1 MTLKKLA
8 LAFAAVAAM
17 VVTGSA
23 VTVPDGFV
31 RLAYVESDGTQ
42 YVDTGVNLYTW
53 QKAAGAV
60 VSAIEMDFTPLN
72 AKTDTADF
80 WGCGHGNG
88 NNVFW
93 QQIGYYYHN
102 GMGES
107 TGKTVD
113 PGTDIKASFN
123 MDGDGMFRMVV
134 DGEAQER
141 KIATAYGSANVTLK
155 IFAAGENADGTLN
168 KPSKMKLR
176 AFKIYRKID
185 EDWVLVRDYM
195 PCLNTATQAVG
206 LYDKVTNE
214 GEASFLGSK
223 TESALIA
230 GPAVYFDLDPI
241 PPQVWDGTGVC
252 EPHPTVRYWND
263 ETATPLVENQDYT
276 LSWSDNDRTG
286 QGTVTVTGIGT
297 YAGMV
302 SDYKFDI
309 VSAYGDGITLFVA
322 TDGEEDADCATSA
335 TAGTLRRACALAKAD
350 ASTKPVTIVLM
361 SGTADKPAIYD
372 YSAVDITAATA
383 DTIAVC
389 AGRANV
395 TIRSQGLNPTNCI
408 VRGGGTAQNKRCLVL
423 YGNGTRLQ
431 GVTIEGFALTVNTTT
446 LSSAGGYGAALFAG
460 PDNNNSVTS
469 VNVPTVSNCIFRANT
484 ALYSGG
490 CHYGH
495 YFGCT
500 FLCNTNS
507 YGNGNGNCGG
517 AAVAQAYDLTHCQ
530 IIGNHSCAD
539 RANGGAVS
547 PAGRAT
553 VLTDCLF
560 ESNTGKACFGS
571 SHASGSATNCIF
583 RYNQC
588 NPLVDAGNYLNT
600 LRVCQIYCNSNNAVA
615 AMGNFYGCKIHD
627 ASGTLSTANCVGC
640 EIWNMNGE
648 GAGSE
653 CFLGYNSS
661 FTNCFVHDCSCDK
674 RAFSR
679 CKQFEDCVFSNVTC
693 KTFGSTTQWGSVPP
707 FRRCA
712 FVDCTA
718 GDYDGNFPFIEKNG
732 AENCLFLRCA
742 AQLSMIYANTTVD
755 NCTFVSNSVLN
766 AAGHSGHWTEYIINS
781 DSAKARNC
789 IFYGTTHVNGN
800 APSDIGKGTIE
811 NSVYQTAAGGT
822 LTDCH
827 QYTGAGY
834 PFKATDEKHPY
845 IGVPKRGLGG
855 YGLGLML
862 SYTDASLDL
871 ARLPRVVDG
880 KVDAGCYQRVPSNL
894 GLMLIVR

>member
-23 VTVPDGFV
+23 ITVPDGFV
-31 RLAYVESDGTQ
+31 RLAYVESDGSQ
-42 YVDTGVNLYTW
+42 YVDTGVNLRTW
-53 QKAAGAV
+53 QNEAGGAY

-72 AKTDTADF
+72 AKNDTADF
-80 WGCGHGNG
+80 WGCSHGNG
-88 NNVFW
+88 CNLFW
-93 QQIGYYYHN
+93 QQLGNYYHN

-113 PGTDIKASFN
+113 PGTDIKGYFN
-123 MDGDGMFRMVV
+123 MNGDGMFRMVV
-134 DGEAQER
+134 NGEAQER
-141 KIATAYGSANVTLK
+141 KIATTYGSANVTLK
-155 IFAAGENADGTLN
+155 IFAAGENAGKLTN
-168 KPSKMKLR
+168 PSKMKLR
-176 AFKIYRKID
+176 AFKIYRKIG
-185 EDWVLVRDYM
+185 EVWVLVRDYM
-195 PCLNTATQAVG
+195 PCLNTATEAVG

-214 GEASFLGSK
+214 GKASFFSSK

-230 GPAVYFDLDPI
+230 GPAIYFDLDPI
-241 PPQVWDGTGVC
+241 PPQMWDGTGVC

-361 SGTADKPAIYD
+361 SGTAEEPAIYD

-389 AGRANV
+389 DGRANV

-408 VRGGGTAQNKRCLVL
+408 IRGGGTAQNKRLL
-423 YGNGTRLQ
+423 YFYGANTKLQ
-431 GVTIEGFALTVNTTT
+431 GISFEGFGKTGHSGDNPKLDC
-446 LSSAGGYGAALFAG
+446 GDGAVIFAAQNQNG
-460 PDNNNSVTS
+460 SEANSVA
-469 VNVPTVSNCIFRANT
+469 VSNCIFRAN
-484 ALYSGG
+484 
-490 CHYGH
+490 YGEDIGACC
-495 YFGCT
+495 YGTYQDCA
-500 FLCNTNS
+500 FLCNTNINKCG
-507 YGNGNGNCGG
+507 YHAGG
-517 AAVAQAYDLTHCQ
+517 AAVVYAYW
-530 IIGNHSCAD
+530 IRNGYFAGNKSAL
-539 RANGGAVS
+539 GGAVG
-547 PAGRAT
+547 PIGRT
-553 VLTDCLF
+553 KVYDSLF
-560 ESNTGKACFGS
+560 EDNEGYACVATTHANLPLASNCV
-571 SHASGSATNCIF
+571 F
-583 RYNQC
+583 RS
-588 NPLVDAGNYLNT
+588 
-600 LRVCQIYCNSNNAVA
+600 NSCPVTDGNNAA
-615 AMGNFYGCKIHD
+615 NANFQDCKIFGYAAVSGGSTIVAKGNLRHCWIHD
-627 ASGTLSTANCVGC
+627 NYGYLQDAKCTDC

-679 CKQFEDCVFSNVTC
+679 CTQFEDCVFSNMTC
-693 KTFGSTTQWGSVPP
+693 KTFGSTTQYLGSTPP
-707 FRRCA
+707 FRRCV
-712 FVDCTA
+712 FVDCAA
-718 GDYDGNFPFIEKNG
+718 GDYDGYFPFIEKNG

-742 AQLSMIYANTTVD
+742 AKLSMIYADTTVD

-766 AAGHSGHWTEYIINS
+766 AAGHSGHWTEYIINGGT
-781 DSAKARNC
+781 ARNC
-789 IFYGTTHVNGN
+789 IFYGTTKVNGN
-800 APSDIGKGTIE
+800 APSDIGRGTVV
-811 NSVYQTAAGGT
+811 NSVYQTAVGGT
-822 LTDCH
+822 LTGCH
-827 QYTGAGY
+827 QYTGTDY
-834 PFKATDEKHPY
+834 PFKDTDELHPY

-855 YGLGLML
+855 YGLGLIL
-862 SYTDASLDL
+862 SYTDESIDL
-871 ARLPRVVDG
+871 AGLPRVVDG
-880 KVDAGCYQRVPSNL
+880 KVDAGCYQRVPGKP
-894 GLMLIVR
+894 GLMLLIW

>member
-8 LAFAAVAAM
+8 LAVAAVAAM

-23 VTVPDGFV
+23 ITVPDGFV
-31 RLAYVESDGTQ
+31 RLAYVESDGSQ
-42 YVDTGVNLYTW
+42 YVDTGLLLRTW
-53 QKAAGAV
+53 QDEAGGAY
-60 VSAIEMDFTPLN
+60 VSAIEIDFTPLN
-72 AKTDTADF
+72 EKSETACF
-80 WGCGHGNG
+80 WGCGFG
-88 NNVFW
+88 NNRNCFY
-93 QQIGYYYHN
+93 QKSGNYYHN
-102 GMGES
+102 GSGA
-107 TGKTVD
+107 TAGKTVD
-113 PGTDIKASFN
+113 PGTDIKGYFN
-123 MDGDGMFRMVV
+123 MNGDGKYRLVV
-134 DGEAQER
+134 NGNTYGEVSTGFNCPNGG
-141 KIATAYGSANVTLK
+141 ILG
-155 IFAAGENADGTLN
+155 IFAAGGTS
-168 KPSKMKLR
+168 PSKMRLR

-195 PCLNTATQAVG
+195 PCLNTATLAVG
-206 LYDKVTNE
+206 LYDKVTNA

-263 ETATPLVENQDYT
+263 ETAMPLVENQDYT

-322 TDGEEDADCATSA
+322 TDGEEDADCETPT
-335 TAGTLRRACALAKAD
+335 TAGTLRRACELAKAD

-361 SGTADKPAIYD
+361 SGTAEEPAIYD

-395 TIRSQGLNPTNCI
+395 TICSQDLNPTNCI
-408 VRGGGTAQNKRCLVL
+408 IRGGGTAQSKRCLVL
-423 YGNGTRLQ
+423 HGNDTRLQ
-431 GVTIEGFALTVNTTT
+431 GVTIEGFALTTETIT
-446 LSSAGGYGAALFAG
+446 ISSAGGYGAALFAG
-460 PDNNNSVTS
+460 PDSNNSVTS
-469 VNVPTVSNCIFRANT
+469 ANVPTVSNCIFRANT
-484 ALYSGG
+484 ARYSGG

-495 YFGCT
+495 YFDCS

-517 AAVAQAYDLTHCQ
+517 AAVAQAFDLTRCQ

-547 PAGRAT
+547 PAGKAT

-588 NPLVDAGNYLNT
+588 DPLVNAANYLNT

-615 AMGNFYGCKIHD
+615 AMGNLYGCKIHD
-627 ASGTLSTANCVGC
+627 SSGTLSTATCVDC

-648 GAGSE
+648 GSGSE
-653 CFLGYNSS
+653 CFLGYTSS
-661 FTNCFVHDCSCDK
+661 FTNCFVHDCSCDT

-679 CKQFEDCVFSNVTC
+679 CKQLEDCVFSNVTC
-693 KTFGSTTQWGSVPP
+693 KSFGATTQYLSSNPP
-707 FRRCA
+707 FRRCV

-718 GDYDGNFPFIEKNG
+718 GDYDGSFPFIEKNG

-742 AQLSMIYANTTVD
+742 AKLSMIYADTTVD

-766 AAGHSGHWTEYIINS
+766 AAEHSGHKTEYIINGGT
-781 DSAKARNC
+781 ARNC
-789 IFYGTTHVNGN
+789 IFYGTTKVNGN
-800 APSDIGKGTIE
+800 EPSDIGSGTVE

-822 LTDCH
+822 LTGCH
-827 QYTGAGY
+827 QYTGAAY
-834 PFKATDEKHPY
+834 PFKDTDEKHPY

-862 SYTDASLDL
+862 S
-871 ARLPRVVDG
+871 
-880 KVDAGCYQRVPSNL
+880 
-894 GLMLIVR
+894 